1 MGTHN
6 ANYEDDLKAAENERK
21 NQEERLKER
30 MLRRQKKKQE
40 EFIDER
46 EQLEAEV
53 DDEEVDPLI
62 IEE

>member
-1 MGTHN
+1 
-6 ANYEDDLKAAENERK
+6 
-21 NQEERLKER
+21 

-40 EFIDER
+40 EFIEER

-53 DDEEVDPLI
+53 DDEEVDPLL